1 MRNGA
6 DPRRG
11 CGTDMGIKC
20 GTDMGIKCG
29 TDIRIKCVILMSF
42 SPHFY
47 VSVYMPNLAY
57 AFFYCSSLSAILY
70 SCCSVFFYLKL
81 YTILGSLVYLLTT
94 YLQADKCSKAC
105 MRMILLYIVSGISI
119 NDIKRIE

>member
-11 CGTDMGIKC
+11 C

-47 VSVYMPNLAY
+47 VSVFL
-57 AFFYCSSLSAILY
+57 I
-70 SCCSVFFYLKL
+70 YLFL
-81 YTILGSLVYLLTT
+81 
-94 YLQADKCSKAC
+94 
-105 MRMILLYIVSGISI
+105 
-119 NDIKRIE
+119 